1 MYRAGAAVLATVG
14 AIAAI
19 SACGGYNPT
28 DAVNSLNKQLNDTL
42 QSSLKAAGVPASA
55 ASQAGITVKCP
66 DSVEKGQSFDC
77 SVTGK
82 ASGKS
87 VDVPMEIN
95 DNDELVPV
103 AEEKLN
109 SAVQSL
115 SEAEASKA
123 FGQ

>member
-1 MYRAGAAVLATVG
+1 MKKKLPAALATLGV
-14 AIAAI
+14 AVALA
-19 SACGGYNPT
+19 ACGGYNPT

-109 SAVQSL
+109 SAVQTIT
-115 SEAEASKA
+115 EAEAGKS